1 MPRINVDLFLSA
13 QKAAALDTPP
23 APLPVFAYYA
33 DKYSA
38 PQTQWTQNDLRLIKS

>member
-1 MPRINVDLFLSA
+1 MPRINVDLFFSA

-23 APLPVFAYYA
+23 PLVFAYYA